1 MGVRIEGTPVVCDAP
16 RTAGALAFISH
27 AAVVSARVGKSRP
40 ITAAQVLLTQMCANL
55 LEAAGH
61 PLGSRGLV
69 AAYGRP
75 FAMGMLRVELFPSGV
90 APGSASLMCEGPQ
103 GRVVFAGP
111 VGLGTPGGHTQ
122 AAEIRP
128 AEALCLDA
136 TYASRS
142 TPFAPVAATFDQVLE
157 FVEEALALGQQ
168 PVLRTGV
175 DPLTL
180 DLGRALHTAG
190 FGVRAHAR
198 LIKLA
203 EIHKAAGLPAV
214 PWRPFSGG
222 LGAKEVVLFPASTK
236 PTAALEKLKAA
247 KVAITAPL
255 TPLEMTAEA
264 TYLPLS
270 NTASGPE
277 LLSYA
282 KATGAKEVATLNDHV
297 GAFAMQLRKQG
308 LQAYALGAPAQMPL
322 FAR

>member
-40 ITAAQVLLTQMCANL
+40 VTAAQVLLTQTCANL
-55 LEAAGH
+55 LEAGGH

-90 APGSASLMCEGPQ
+90 APGSASLLCEGPH

-111 VGLGTPGGHTQ
+111 VGLSTPGSHTQ

-128 AEALCLDA
+128 AHALCLDA
-136 TYASRS
+136 T
-142 TPFAPVAATFDQVLE
+142 FAATASPFTSVAETLERVLA
-157 FVEEALALGQQ
+157 FVEATLSEGHQ

-175 DPLTL
+175 DALTL
-180 DLGRALHTAG
+180 DLGQALHAAG
-190 FGVRAHAR
+190 FGARAHTS
-198 LIKLA
+198 LLKLA
-203 EIHKAAGLPAV
+203 ATHAAAGWPTV
-214 PWRPFSGG
+214 PWRPFSGS
-222 LGAKEVVLFPASTK
+222 LGAKEVLLFPAATK
-236 PTAALEKLKAA
+236 TTAAVERLPAA

-255 TPLEMTAEA
+255 AHGALGEA
-264 TYLPLS
+264 THLPLS
-270 NTASGPE
+270 NRACEAE
-277 LLSYA
+277 LLSYV
-282 KATGAKEVATLNDHV
+282 KATGAKEVATLNDLE
-297 GAFAMQLRKQG
+297 GRFAARLRAQG
-308 LQAYALGAPAQMPL
+308 TQAYALGPPSQMPL